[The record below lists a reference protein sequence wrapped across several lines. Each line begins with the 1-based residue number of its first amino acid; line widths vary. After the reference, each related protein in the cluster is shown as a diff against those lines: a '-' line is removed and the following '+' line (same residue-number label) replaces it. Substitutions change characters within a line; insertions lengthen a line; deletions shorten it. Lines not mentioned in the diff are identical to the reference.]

1 MFRSPPRFSDPTL
14 PPLDEADRRLI
25 ELLMAD
31 GRASGRDLAQRSGIS
46 EANVSRRLARLI
58 EERSIR
64 IAGFVPP
71 ELLGFG
77 AGFVAYIKL
86 RGDGEALAQSLLA
99 RPDVVWVSSSYGAW
113 DMLVYIVSKTLS
125 DASILIDEAVL
136 SRPEVH
142 CLETRAVIRFE
153 DPWHGITAEQT
164 ADAARSIDDTDRLII
179 RQVQQDGRLSF
190 TDIANNTGISATSAA
205 DRFRRLV
212 ADGIVRIVTIPDPFR
227 VGLGL
232 SAVGTARVGR
242 PVRAVI
248 ADLARIEG
256 VGFFT
261 ILAGSHQLGFEV
273 GARDEAHLDAIRA
286 AVLAIPGVQDLSLSI
301 HRKVYRQSFAWGA
314 ATGH

>member
-1 MFRSPPRFSDPTL
+1 MFRSPPRFSDPAL

-31 GRASGRDLAQRSGIS
+31 GRASGRDLAQRSGVS

-64 IAGFVPP
+64 IAAFVPP

-77 AGFVAYIKL
+77 AGLVLCIRL
-86 RGDGEALAQSLLA
+86 RGDGDPLAQALLG
-99 RPDVVWVSSSYGAW
+99 RPEVVWVSSSYGAW
-113 DMLVYIVSKTLS
+113 DMLVYAVTKSLSEVSR
-125 DASILIDEAVL
+125 LIDEVVLCHPAVHFIEAR
-136 SRPEVH
+136 SV
-142 CLETRAVIRFE
+142 VRFE
-153 DPWHGITAEQT
+153 DHWHGITAEQT
-164 ADAARSIDDTDRLII
+164 ADAARAIDDTDRMII
-179 RQVQQDGRLSF
+179 RQVQHDGRLSF

-212 ADGIVRIVTIPDPFR
+212 ADGIVRIVTIPDPCR
-227 VGLGL
+227 VGLGI
-232 SAVGTARVGR
+232 SAVGSVRVGR
-242 PVRAVI
+242 PVREVI

-261 ILAGSHQLGFEV
+261 ILAGSHQVGFEV
-273 GARDEAHLDAIRA
+273 GARDEAHLDAIRTQ
-286 AVLAIPGVQDLSLSI
+286 VLAVPGVQDLSLSI

-314 ATGH
+314 ANGP

>member
-1 MFRSPPRFSDPTL
+1 MFRSPPRFSDPSL

-25 ELLMAD
+25 ELLTAD

-64 IAGFVPP
+64 IAAFVPP
-71 ELLGFG
+71 ELLGFD
-77 AGFVAYIKL
+77 AGFVAYVKL
-86 RGDGEALAQSLLA
+86 RGDGEVLAQALLT
-99 RPDVVWVSSSYGAW
+99 RPEVVWVSSSYGAW
-113 DMLVYIVSKTLS
+113 DMLVYMVTKSLS
-125 DASILIDEAVL
+125 DASRLVDETVL
-136 SRPEVH
+136 SHPAVH
-142 CLETRAVIRFE
+142 HIETRAVVRFE

-164 ADAARSIDDTDRLII
+164 SDAARAIDDTDRMII
-179 RQVQQDGRLSF
+179 RQVQHDGRLSF

-212 ADGIVRIVTIPDPFR
+212 ADGIVRIVTIPDPTR
-227 VGLGL
+227 IGLGL

-242 PVRAVI
+242 PAREVI

-261 ILAGSHQLGFEV
+261 ILAGSHQVGFEV

-286 AVLAIPGVQDLSLSI
+286 AVLSVPGVQEMSFSI

-314 ATGH
+314 ANER

>member
-1 MFRSPPRFSDPTL
+1 MFRSPPRFSDPSL

-64 IAGFVPP
+64 IAAFVPP
-71 ELLGFG
+71 ELLGFH
-77 AGFVAYIKL
+77 AGFVVCAKL
-86 RGDGEALAQSLLA
+86 RGDGEGLAQALLA
-99 RPDVVWVSSSYGAW
+99 RPEVTWVSTTHGAW
-113 DMLVYIVSKTLS
+113 DMLAYIVTATLS
-125 DASILIDEAVL
+125 EASRLVDDVVLAHPAVHHIE
-136 SRPEVH
+136 SRSV
-142 CLETRAVIRFE
+142 VRFE
-153 DPWHGITAEQT
+153 DPWHGITAEDT
-164 ADAARSIDDTDRLII
+164 PDDKRRIDDTDLMII
-179 RQVQQDGRLSF
+179 RQLQHDGRLSF

-212 ADGIVRIVTIPDPFR
+212 ADGLLRIVTIPDPSR
-227 VGLGL
+227 VGLGI
-232 SAVGTARVGR
+232 SAVASAQVAR

-256 VGFFT
+256 AGFFT
-261 ILAGSHQLGFEV
+261 ILTGSHQVGFEV

-286 AVLAIPGVQDLSLSI
+286 AVLAIPGVQDLSFSI
-301 HRKVYRQSFAWGA
+301 HRTVYRQSFAWGA
-314 ATGH
+314 ANGH